1 MSMRVEAR
9 QGKAS
14 EGKGSNQHIFVF
26 QLMFPGPVFLSMRH
40 VKPPG
45 VYRRLVVLQRY
56 VMLSQGF
63 PVDSEDYVW
72 DAWLDAWLT
81 ARVQPKMDRLLVN
94 ENAGLRAKVVEL
106 RRELEA
112 MGDIHDNLRQQIMRL
127 QSVNDSLLKENSM
140 LQM

>member
-1 MSMRVEAR
+1 
-9 QGKAS
+9 
-14 EGKGSNQHIFVF
+14 
-26 QLMFPGPVFLSMRH
+26 
-40 VKPPG
+40 
-45 VYRRLVVLQRY
+45 
-56 VMLSQGF
+56 MLGQGF

-72 DAWLDAWLT
+72 DTWLDAWLT
-81 ARVQPKMDRLLVN
+81 AKVQPKMDRLLVN